1 MGIDSNG
8 NYDSDLGTDKLRKYA
23 AMYGLDRKSGVEIP
37 EAAPQISDE
46 YSIQSAIG
54 QGTNNF
60 TVSQLNRYVTAVANS
75 GTVYDLTLIDKT
87 TDAAGNLIKDYSAE
101 VFYFNSY
108 SKLYFP
114 WNSNGSLYDFNDY
127 VCVQNR
133 HSGNG

>member
-1 MGIDSNG
+1 MNIRFNLQ
-8 NYDSDLGTDKLRKYA
+8 SDK
-23 AMYGLDRKSGVEIP
+23 
-37 EAAPQISDE
+37 
-46 YSIQSAIG
+46 
-54 QGTNNF
+54 GTNNF

-114 WNSNGSLYDFNDY
+114 WNSDGSLYDFNDY
-127 VCVQNR
+127 VCVQKQAFRQWTTRNLF
-133 HSGNG
+133 